1 MAEIKAGS
9 HDPQKME
16 AMLGKFKA
24 ATAASA
30 ERPSYRTGENPMG
43 EAQFVSVKL
52 VRFIEACAFDHGLS
66 PEEIFY
72 AVNLAAINVMN
83 DPLCPLS
90 AVERA
95 DIESRVSAFYLE
107 NKP

>member
-1 MAEIKAGS
+1 MAEIKAGT

-30 ERPSYRTGENPMG
+30 ERASYRSDANPMG
-43 EAQFVSVKL
+43 EAQFVSVKI
-52 VRFIEACAFDHGLS
+52 VRFVEACAFDHGLTA
-66 PEEIFY
+66 EEIFY
-72 AVNLAAINVMN
+72 AVNLAAVNIMN
-83 DPLCPLS
+83 DPQCPLS
-90 AVERA
+90 AEARSQ
-95 DIESRVSAFYLE
+95 IESDVSSFYLN